1 MADASVTVFDCCDK
15 RGLRER
21 LNLIAA
27 AATHVAWKQ
36 RLGDCIRGREPL
48 ASVCVEQAC
57 HLGELL
63 EGAAFCDFFELDEYR
78 LLFDAHRKFHQT
90 GAAVVERLR
99 SDDRAGA
106 SAMFEN
112 EYSQALRDILQSLCE
127 INRLLTE

>member
-1 MADASVTVFDCCDK
+1 MTDASITGFDCCDK

-27 AATHVAWKQ
+27 AGVHVAWKQ

-48 ASVCVEQAC
+48 ASACVEQSC

-63 EGAAFCDFFELDEYR
+63 DGMAFCDFFELEEYR
-78 LLFDAHRKFHQT
+78 VLSEAHRKFHQF
-90 GAAVVERLR
+90 AKQVVEKLQ

-106 SAMFEN
+106 EAMYEN
-112 EYSQALRDILQSLCE
+112 EYSLALSDILQSLCS
-127 INRLLTE
+127 INRLLNE